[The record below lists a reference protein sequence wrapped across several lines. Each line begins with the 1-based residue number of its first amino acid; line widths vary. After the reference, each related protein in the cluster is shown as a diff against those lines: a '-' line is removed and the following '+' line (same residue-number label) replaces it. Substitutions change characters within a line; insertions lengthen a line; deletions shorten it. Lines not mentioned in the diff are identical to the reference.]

1 MTVFNGISCS
11 VVSITITALTLGVF
25 LNTSKKVLLK
35 ENQTNALKIANV
47 MILTSGLIG
56 FYHGYYNKDFMS
68 KTLSL
73 N

>member
-11 VVSITITALTLGVF
+11 VVSITITALTFGAL
-25 LNTSKKVLLK
+25 LKTSKNVLTK
-35 ENQTNALKIANV
+35 ENQTKALKIANV
-47 MILTSGLIG
+47 MVLTSGLIG
-56 FYHGYYNKDFMS
+56 FYHGYFRKDFMS